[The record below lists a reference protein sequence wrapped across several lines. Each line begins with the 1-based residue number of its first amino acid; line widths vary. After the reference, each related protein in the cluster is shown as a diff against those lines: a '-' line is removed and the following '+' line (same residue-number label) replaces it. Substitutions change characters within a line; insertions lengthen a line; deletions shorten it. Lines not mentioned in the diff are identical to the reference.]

1 VVAGVVHTL
10 VLERGVPHEQIIAAA
25 QKYSADLIMM
35 GATGRSGLVRDLL
48 GSTPRRVLR
57 DRPCSLLTVRQQD
70 VVDDD

>member
-1 VVAGVVHTL
+1 VVHTL

-25 QKYSADLIMM
+25 QKYSADLIVM

-57 DRPCSLLTVRQQD
+57 DLFFAHSTAAGCG
-70 VVDDD
+70 